1 MAQDWQEFAA
11 MAMAKTT
18 QLEAWTGAFG
28 DDYVDRCNASDEAI
42 RIRTRAWA
50 DMTRSIQGNPPS
62 TILEVGCN
70 VGINLRALK
79 NLYDSELFAIEPN
92 PKARS
97 LVLADKVLDEGH
109 LKEASALELPFADGS
124 MEMAF
129 TCGVLIHIAGQD
141 LLKACSEMYRVSS
154 RYILCAEYFSRNPEE
169 IQYRGHE
176 GLLFKRDFGSYWIDN
191 FDLRTVATG
200 FHWRRTTGIDDVTW
214 WLFEKK

>member
-1 MAQDWQEFAA
+1 MAQDSQDLAD
-11 MAMAKTT
+11 MAIAKTK
-18 QLEAWTGAFG
+18 QLEAWTGEFG
-28 DDYVDRCNASDEAI
+28 DDYVERCNASEEAV

-50 DMTRSIQGNPPS
+50 DMMGAIHGSPPAS
-62 TILEVGCN
+62 ILEVGCN
-70 VGINLRALK
+70 VGINLRAI
-79 NLYDSELFAIEPN
+79 NQLYDSELFAVEPN

-97 LVLADKVLDEGH
+97 VVLADKVLDEDH
-109 LKEASALELPFADGS
+109 LKEASALDLPFEDNS

-154 RYILCAEYFSRNPEE
+154 RYILCAEYFSRSPEE
-169 IQYRGHE
+169 IQYRGQE

-191 FDLRTVATG
+191 FDLKTIGNG